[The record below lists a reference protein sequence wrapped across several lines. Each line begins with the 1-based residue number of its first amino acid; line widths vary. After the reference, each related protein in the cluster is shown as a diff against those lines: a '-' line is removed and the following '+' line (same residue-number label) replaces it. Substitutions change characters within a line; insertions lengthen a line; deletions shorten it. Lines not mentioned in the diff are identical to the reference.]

1 MHALLAVALLASIDL
16 ATAQR
21 NFAELD
27 ALCARDQGR
36 LWGRDVCGPIAFAEQ
51 GSRDAVRRNGD
62 RVEHLRVPDTFG
74 IANTAVDWDGTHWTM
89 VMWPL
94 PQNPITRRALL
105 AHESFHRLQKE
116 LGLPM
121 SSPANAHLDQLEAR
135 VLMRLEWRALAR
147 ALASRDV
154 RVIEDA
160 LAFRAQRRAAF
171 PGDDERL
178 LEMNEGLA
186 EYTGYALAV
195 PAVNERAPFLVK
207 KLQNAEKGDAF
218 ARSFAY
224 TSGPAW
230 GTLLEMKDRRWTR
243 HVKASDDLGELVRRA
258 WKIRAARSGEDYG
271 EAEVRAQEE
280 TRAAK
285 KRELLASLRA
295 TFIDGPVVTI
305 PLEQMAF
312 TFDPNRVQPFED
324 LGSVYESVEVRD
336 VWGKVVAPKA
346 LISPDYKK
354 LIVPVGAFELTAA
367 EGWNVID
374 GVLTNGQR

>member
-1 MHALLAVALLASIDL
+1 
-16 ATAQR
+16 
-21 NFAELD
+21 
-27 ALCARDQGR
+27 
-36 LWGRDVCGPIAFAEQ
+36 
-51 GSRDAVRRNGD
+51 
-62 RVEHLRVPDTFG
+62 
-74 IANTAVDWDGTHWTM
+74 
-89 VMWPL
+89 
-94 PQNPITRRALL
+94 
-105 AHESFHRLQKE
+105 
-116 LGLPM
+116 
-121 SSPANAHLDQLEAR
+121 
-135 VLMRLEWRALAR
+135 
-147 ALASRDV
+147 
-154 RVIEDA
+154 
-160 LAFRAQRRAAF
+160 
-171 PGDDERL
+171 
-178 LEMNEGLA
+178 MNEGLA

-207 KLQNAEKGDAF
+207 KLQNAEKSDAF

-230 GTLLEMKDRRWTR
+230 GTLLEMKDHRWTR

-258 WKIRAARSGEDYG
+258 WNIRAARSGEDYG
-271 EAEVRAQEE
+271 EAEVRVQEE

-312 TFDPNRVQPFED
+312 TFDPNRVQPFEV

-336 VWGKVVAPKA
+336 VWGKVAAPKA